1 MFSIV
6 LKPFL
11 CSLESDQ
18 WLVYIFAVFF
28 SLPGRY
34 EALWKEVDGVK
45 QLWKNRKELKVEDL
59 GIATLF
65 GVELYAWFCVG
76 EIAGRGFT
84 LTGYKV

>member
-1 MFSIV
+1 MLSFL
-6 LKPFL
+6 LKPVL

-18 WLVYIFAVFF
+18 YLAVFF

-45 QLWKNRKELKVEDL
+45 QLWKNRKELRVEDL

-65 GVELYAWFCVG
+65 GVELYAWFCLG

>member
-1 MFSIV
+1 MLLEIV
-6 LKPFL
+6 GVCFPWFL
-11 CSLESDQ
+11 TINCC
-18 WLVYIFAVFF
+18 VCVF

-34 EALWKEVDGVK
+34 EAFWKELDGVK
-45 QLWKNRKELKVEDL
+45 QVWKNRKDLKVEDL

-76 EIAGRGFT
+76 EIVGRGFT

>member
-1 MFSIV
+1 M
-6 LKPFL
+6 
-11 CSLESDQ
+11 
-18 WLVYIFAVFF
+18 YIFAVFF

-65 GVELYAWFCVG
+65 GVELYAWFCIG

>member
-1 MFSIV
+1 M
-6 LKPFL
+6 L
-11 CSLESDQ
+11 CL
-18 WLVYIFAVFF
+18 F

-34 EALWKEVDGVK
+34 EAFWKELDSIK
-45 QLWKNRKELKVEDL
+45 QVWKNRKDLKVEDL

-76 EIAGRGFT
+76 EIVGRGFT